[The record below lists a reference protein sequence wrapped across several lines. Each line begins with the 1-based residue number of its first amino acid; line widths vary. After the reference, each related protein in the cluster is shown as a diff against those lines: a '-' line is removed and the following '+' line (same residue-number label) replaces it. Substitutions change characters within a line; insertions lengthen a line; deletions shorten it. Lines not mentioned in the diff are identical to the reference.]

1 MRTTEERM
9 QLIRQRTDTLKQE
22 QKKRKQRII
31 NTVCVAACL
40 LLVVGLGLYMPGL
53 TVTSPQTIRQT
64 AGTASLLG
72 QHAALGYI
80 IMGLLCFLLGVTVTI
95 LLYRLHHA
103 QTHVKPEDDDDE
115 L

>member
-9 QLIRQRTDTLKQE
+9 QLIRQRTDTLKFE
-22 QKKRKQRII
+22 QKKKKQRIL
-31 NTVCVAACL
+31 NTACIAACL
-40 LLVVGLGLYMPGL
+40 LLVIGLGLYMPGL
-53 TVTSPQTIRQT
+53 AASSRQTIQQT

-80 IMGLLCFLLGVTVTI
+80 IMGLLCFLLGVTVTV
-95 LLYRLHHA
+95 LLYRLHR
-103 QTHVKPEDDDDE
+103 THTHKLPEDDDDE